1 MEGKEKEMQQARD
14 YWKANIRLILILL
27 AIWAL
32 VSYILGILLA
42 PVLNSIYIGQL
53 PVGFWFAQQ
62 GSMITFV
69 VLIFV
74 YGFMMDKIDQEHEMN
89 E

>member
-1 MEGKEKEMQQARD
+1 MSEGRLA
-14 YWKANIRLILILL
+14 YWKANLRLIIILL

-32 VSYILGILLA
+32 VSYVFGILLA
-42 PVLNSIYIGQL
+42 PALSGIYIGQL
-53 PVGFWFAQQ
+53 QVGFWFAQQ

-74 YGFMMDKIDQEHEMN
+74 YSIQMDKVDKQFDVQE
-89 E
+89 

>member
-1 MEGKEKEMQQARD
+1 MENNGSQAVN

-32 VSYILGILLA
+32 VSYVCGIVLA
-42 PVLNSIYIGQL
+42 PVLNNIYIGEL

-62 GSMITFV
+62 GSMVTFV
-69 VLIFV
+69 ILIFV
-74 YGFMMDKIDQEHEMN
+74 YGFTMDRVDKQYSVN

>member
-1 MEGKEKEMQQARD
+1 MEHSEQAIA

-32 VSYILGILLA
+32 VSYVCAIVLA
-42 PVLNSIYIGQL
+42 PVLNNFTIGQL

-62 GSMITFV
+62 GSMVTFV
-69 VLIFV
+69 ILIFV
-74 YGFMMDKIDQEHEMN
+74 YGFMMDKVDQQYDVQE
-89 E
+89 